1 MCGSSHYRTYGR
13 PYGTRRRP
21 EQDERIAETTTE
33 NLRVSDAE
41 RQQTIDQLTRH
52 TADGRLS
59 LDEFEGRVDE
69 VMRARTASE
78 LAAALR
84 DLPVVER
91 RIQRRPSARRVP
103 VPWVIAALVVA
114 VALIPE
120 GLIWLLIP
128 VAIWSFGGCHGRSR
142 RDGIRPDHE
151 MTLV

>member
-13 PYGTRRRP
+13 TYGARWRP
-21 EQDERIAETTTE
+21 EQDERLSATTTQ

-69 VMRARTASE
+69 VMRARTFPE
-78 LAAALR
+78 LAATLR
-84 DLPVVER
+84 DLPQVVR
-91 RIQRRPSARRVP
+91 PGPRRPSTRKVSVP
-103 VPWVIAALVVA
+103 LLMAALVVA

-142 RDGIRPDHE
+142 HDAARPDHE
-151 MTLV
+151 ITFV